1 MSTAIHNSSSVS
13 ALLERLPQLRCR
25 QIQPG
30 ERWVYSAGFNVSYPL
45 RDTSRIDCELDDLAR
60 LSAAGARVAV
70 LAHQGS
76 HCAGTARPLDFVARY
91 MERRLCRAVSYV
103 PDLLGPESLQ
113 RVDRLRDGEIA
124 LVGNTRLLAGEE
136 AGDPQLA
143 ALFAE
148 FGDQV
153 AVGGFSKAHREHASN
168 VGILRHLPG
177 FAAQSLIEELRALE
191 PWAGADDE
199 GRYSVAVVGGLKIEK
214 LVPGLVD
221 FARTYDLV
229 IPGGAVLNAVLAAR
243 GYDVGA
249 SEVGE
254 CRGAAESV
262 VPLLEEESRAE
273 IHLPGEVIVA
283 PAHAP
288 DPGSARTVR
297 IEDGVPAGYAIVD
310 FALRQQTAE
319 CLGRLR
325 HGGRAVLAGTPA
337 LYSAGFLNATDA
349 LLKALSAPGVDTLV
363 LGGDTTSELPW
374 SGRASTGGGSA
385 LVFLATGSCPVLSAL
400 TESEQRP

>member
-1 MSTAIHNSSSVS
+1 MSTAIRNSFPVS

-25 QIQPG
+25 EIQRG

-76 HCAGTARPLDFVARY
+76 HRAGTARPLDFVARY
-91 MERRLCRAVSYV
+91 MERQLGRAVSYV
-103 PDLLGPESLQ
+103 PNLLGPESLQ

-136 AGDPQLA
+136 AGDPRLA

-177 FAAQSLIEELRALE
+177 FAAQSLVKELRALE
-191 PWAGADDE
+191 PWAGAAD

-221 FARTYDLV
+221 FSHAYDLV
-229 IPGGAVLNAVLAAR
+229 IPGGAVLNALLAAR
-243 GYDVGA
+243 GYDIGK

-254 CRGAAESV
+254 CREAAESV
-262 VPLLEEESRAE
+262 AALLEGESRAE

-283 PAHAP
+283 PALAP
-288 DPGSARTVR
+288 DPSSARTVCV
-297 IEDGVPAGYAIVD
+297 EDGVPAGYAIVD
-310 FALRQQTAE
+310 FVLGQETAE
-319 CLGRLR
+319 RLGRLR
-325 HGGRAVLAGTPA
+325 DGGRAVLAGTPA
-337 LYSAGFLNATDA
+337 LYSAGFRNATDA
-349 LLKALSAPGVDTLV
+349 LLKALAAPGVDALL
-363 LGGDTTSELPW
+363 LGGDTKSELPW
-374 SGRASTGGGSA
+374 SGRVSTGGGSA

-400 TESEQRP
+400 TESEQRS

>member
-13 ALLERLPQLRCR
+13 ALLECLPQLRCR

-45 RDTSRIDCELDDLAR
+45 RDASRIDCELDDLAR

-76 HCAGTARPLDFVARY
+76 HRAGTARPLDFVARY
-91 MERRLCRAVSYV
+91 MERQLRRTVSYV
-103 PDLLGPESLQ
+103 PDLLGPESL
-113 RVDRLRDGEIA
+113 RWVNRLQDGEIA

-153 AVGGFSKAHREHASN
+153 AVGGFSKAHRQHASN

-177 FAAQSLIEELRALE
+177 FAAQSLVEELRALE
-191 PWAGADDE
+191 PWAGTDE

-221 FARTYDLV
+221 FAHAYDLV
-229 IPGGAVLNAVLAAR
+229 IPGGAVLNALLDAR

-254 CRGAAESV
+254 CREAAESV
-262 VPLLEEESRAE
+262 VPLLEGECRAE
-273 IHLPGEVIVA
+273 IHLPDEVIVA
-283 PAHAP
+283 PAHAL

-297 IEDGVPAGYAIVD
+297 VEDGVPAGYAIVD
-310 FALRQQTAE
+310 FVLGQQTAD
-319 CLGRLR
+319 CLSHLR
-325 HGGRAVLAGTPA
+325 DGGRAVLAGTPA

-374 SGRASTGGGSA
+374 SGRVSTGGGSA

-400 TESEQRP
+400 TESEQRS